1 MRKHIIGILSALLA
15 VLFVL
20 PFCSVSAVKYEG
32 APEITSNAAV
42 VYNLDTDEILCS
54 KNMDGRLDPA
64 AFTKLMTALLAF
76 EYYGQSGNVEVTV
89 TAEMLSS
96 AGGMG
101 EASLTNWVWGDI
113 VGGDANKGSTASDQ
127 PALTQLETWSWDT
140 SNSYIKNRW
149 DAVYESVKRANA
161 VMSIANAL
169 EDAELPNKAEV
180 IAQAKFIKGFWMFE
194 GIRIYGPAIPYV
206 SVEDY
211 EASTDPQ
218 VSNVDES
225 GNYVYIWDKVE
236 ADLKAAIA
244 ALPATRPSGQY
255 GRATSWQAKAVL
267 AKFYV
272 YWSSPYDGSAGYGAN
287 KWSEAKSLLDEIIAS
302 GVDAMGQ
309 KYQLANDYQSL
320 WHYETSDWTG
330 ESIFD
335 VQFTFSGTTSQTNSP
350 HHTHATEFSGS
361 LGQGGWGF
369 YQPSFEFVNSHIVDA
384 NGLPVSVAEYT
395 AHAPLTPLA
404 SSNPVTDLSVY
415 TDPRLDVNVG
425 RFGVPYLDWGT
436 PNNVASYIRD
446 YGNGG
451 MYFNKKG
458 HHWKAERDANKA
470 VTNPTSTQVN
480 HHIIR
485 FAEILLMRAECH
497 YKAGEYDKVIE
508 IVNQIRTRA
517 AQAFVA
523 ADETTSGEYVM
534 ENLTGEGAATVEG
547 AAANYRIGLYDSSY
561 ATADKAWDALEREY
575 RLEFGME
582 GHRWFDI
589 ARWGKVAERLNAYAA
604 AERNFGLG
612 KFVNTYDAK
621 WVNFPIPQS
630 EVQTAQGRFVQTPAW
645 D

>member
-1 MRKHIIGILSALLA
+1 MKKVLLYSAFALGTLTMSTGCGDDFLLLSPVSSTSESTLSTPEGVDQLLT
-15 VLFVL
+15 
-20 PFCSVSAVKYEG
+20 G
-32 APEITSNAAV
+32 AYSTLNS
-42 VYNLDTDEILCS
+42 
-54 KNMDGRLDPA
+54 
-64 AFTKLMTALLAF
+64 
-76 EYYGQSGNVEVTV
+76 
-89 TAEMLSS
+89 MLSS

-127 PALTQLETWSWDT
+127 PDLTQLETWSW
-140 SNSYIKNRW
+140 SKENGYIKNRW
-149 DAVYESVKRANA
+149 DAVYESVKRCNIVISLANKLA
-161 VMSIANAL
+161 
-169 EDAELPNKAEV
+169 DKLPNAADI
-180 IAQAKFIKGFWMFE
+180 IAQAQFLKGVWMFE

-244 ALPATRPSGQY
+244 VLPATRPSGEY

-320 WHYETSDWTG
+320 WHPDTSDWSG

-335 VQFTFSGTTSQTNSP
+335 IQFTISGTTSQTNSP

-415 TDPRLDVNVG
+415 TDPRLDVNAG
-425 RFGVPYLDWGT
+425 RMGVPYLDFGKT
-436 PNNVASYIRD
+436 PDMSFVRD
-446 YGNGG
+446 YTNGG
-451 MYFNKKG
+451 MYVNKKG
-458 HHWKAERDANKA
+458 HAWNSERSSYP
-470 VTNPTSTQVN
+470 TTHPTSTAVN
-480 HHIIR
+480 YHIIR
-485 FAEILLMRAECH
+485 FADILLWRAEIAINEGDLALALN
-497 YKAGEYDKVIE
+497 YI
-508 IVNQIRTRA
+508 NQVRARA
-517 AQAFVA
+517 AKSYVA
-523 ADETTSGEYVM
+523 AESGITKGTYVFDNKVDGTTGVD
-534 ENLTGEGAATVEG
+534 
-547 AAANYRIGLYDSSY
+547 AAANYRIGLYPSFSS
-561 ATADKAWDALEREY
+561 AAEAREALEREM
-575 RLEFGME
+575 RIEFGME
-582 GHRWFDI
+582 GRRWFDI
-589 ARWGKVAERLNAYAA
+589 ARWGKVADVLNAYAA
-604 AERNFGLG
+604 SESRYLG
-612 KFVNTYDAK
+612 KFVNTYSPS
-621 WVNFPIPQS
+621 WVNFPIPSS
-630 EVQTAQGRFVQTPAW
+630 EINTAMGRFVQTANW
-645 D
+645 K

>member
-1 MRKHIIGILSALLA
+1 MIINMKKVLLYSAFALGTLTMSTGCGDDFLLLSPVSSTSEATLSTPEGVDQLLT
-15 VLFVL
+15 
-20 PFCSVSAVKYEG
+20 G
-32 APEITSNAAV
+32 AYSTLNS
-42 VYNLDTDEILCS
+42 
-54 KNMDGRLDPA
+54 
-64 AFTKLMTALLAF
+64 
-76 EYYGQSGNVEVTV
+76 
-89 TAEMLSS
+89 MLSS

-127 PALTQLETWSWDT
+127 PDLTQLETWSW
-140 SNSYIKNRW
+140 SKENGYIKNRW
-149 DAVYESVKRANA
+149 DAVYESVKRCNNVISLATKLA
-161 VMSIANAL
+161 
-169 EDAELPNKAEV
+169 DQLPNAADI
-180 IAQAKFIKGFWMFE
+180 IAQAQFLKGVWMFE

-244 ALPATRPSGQY
+244 ALPATRPSGEY

-320 WHYETSDWTG
+320 WHPDTSDWSG

-335 VQFTFSGTTSQTNSP
+335 IQFTISGTTSQTNSP

-384 NGLPVSVAEYT
+384 NGLPLSQAEYT

-415 TDPRLDVNVG
+415 TDPRLDVNAG
-425 RFGVPYLDWGT
+425 RMGVPYLDFGKT
-436 PNNVASYIRD
+436 PDMSFVRD
-446 YGNGG
+446 YTNGG
-451 MYFNKKG
+451 MYVNKKG
-458 HHWKAERDANKA
+458 HAWNSERSSYP
-470 VTNPTSTQVN
+470 TTHPTSTAVN
-480 HHIIR
+480 YHIIR
-485 FAEILLMRAECH
+485 FADILLWRAEIAINEGDLALALN
-497 YKAGEYDKVIE
+497 YI
-508 IVNQIRTRA
+508 NQVRARA
-517 AQAFVA
+517 AKSYVA
-523 ADETTSGEYVM
+523 AESGITKGTYVFDNKVDGTTGVD
-534 ENLTGEGAATVEG
+534 
-547 AAANYRIGLYDSSY
+547 AAANYRIGLYPSFSS
-561 ATADKAWDALEREY
+561 AAEAREALEREM
-575 RLEFGME
+575 RIEFGME
-582 GHRWFDI
+582 GRRWFDI
-589 ARWGKVAERLNAYAA
+589 ARWGKVADVLNAYAA
-604 AERNFGLG
+604 SESRYLG
-612 KFVNTYDAK
+612 KFVNTYSPS
-621 WVNFPIPQS
+621 WVNFPIPSS
-630 EVQTAQGRFVQTPAW
+630 EINTAMGRFVQTANW
-645 D
+645 K